1 MRVNDHLDDL
11 DYICKLLHESLRLPV
26 YCKLNTDLQKESFW
40 SAGLPD
46 HPLLSDPVDLFR
58 SAANKGIG
66 LSTPVIH
73 ETNYT
78 EQFAV
83 VPVIRHAKCQA
94 VIFIGPT
101 LRHNHSEPS
110 IEFWKEQGIP
120 LEKRT
125 TWTEYYRSLPFV
137 DRLRL
142 LYICVSANWMI
153 NQQALDI
160 TDVIE
165 STLQYGLSDQ
175 QQENDLELTDLREYS
190 IFHDGNAGQ
199 SHMLDL
205 IKRGEKNELIKQLAK
220 ATNADFISEV
230 NSKRSHLRNV
240 KNLAIGGVTLSSHMA
255 IQGGVYEEL
264 AMTLCGLHVKHIEE
278 LNDLA
283 AVEAVVFAAIVDFAE
298 RVSQCRNNNVSKP
311 VYSCKEYI
319 YLHLFEEMTMQQLSD
334 VSGLNPDYL
343 SQLFKKETGLSLM
356 NYIQRE
362 RIEEAKKLLDHSK
375 DTITSI
381 GERLTFYDQ
390 SHFVKVFKK
399 HAGITP
405 KQYRNRKRSG

>member
-1 MRVNDHLDDL
+1 MSLADQIDDL
-11 DYICKLLHESLRLPV
+11 DYICKLIHESFGLPV
-26 YCKLNTDLQKESFW
+26 YCKLNSELQKESFW
-40 SAGLPD
+40 AAGLPD
-46 HPLLSDPVDLFR
+46 HPMFSDAADLFR
-58 SAANKGIG
+58 SAAAKGTE
-66 LSTPVIH
+66 LSCLVVH

-83 VPVIRHAKCQA
+83 VPVIRNLQCQA
-94 VIFIGPT
+94 VIVIGPA

-110 IEFWKEQGIP
+110 AEFWQEHGIP
-120 LEKRT
+120 HEKRT
-125 TWTEYYRSLPFV
+125 KWTEYYRSLPFV

-175 QQENDLELTDLREYS
+175 QQEKERELTDRREYS

-199 SHMLDL
+199 GHLLEL

-220 ATNADFISEV
+220 MTNIDYISEV

-255 IQGGVYEEL
+255 TQGGVYEEL
-264 AMTLCGLHVKHIEE
+264 SSTLCGLHVKHIEE
-278 LNDLA
+278 LTDLA

-311 VYSCKEYI
+311 VYRCKEYI
-319 YLHLFEEMTMQQLSD
+319 YLHLFEEMTMQQMSD
-334 VSGLNPDYL
+334 VSGLNSEYL
-343 SQLFKKETGLSLM
+343 SQLFKKETGLTLM

-362 RIEEAKKLLDHSK
+362 RIEEAKKLLDHSG

-381 GERLTFYDQ
+381 SERLTFYDQ

-399 HAGITP
+399 HAGVTP
-405 KQYRNRKRSG
+405 KQYRNRKRSR